1 MMSNCSRKW
10 QKGSVK
16 YSKLTNEEDR
26 DQVGLLEEVVIV
38 PSSGSIQGPSESLPS
53 AAFGPCYLCP
63 TVGNH
68 RAEVNRLVEA
78 AIGNRPNI
86 DLQSFKLLPVCN
98 IKVPTA
104 SGEEYLCLDDIERK
118 YTENFPLW
126 EKEFQCFPEGP
137 IFYDKLFKKEPYT
150 RTIDIENKFLELRKK
165 VNTISETPFDAEKD
179 ADDTVIEKTV
189 GSIISSLQTLIKY
202 LELSNNPR
210 IKSGLPKVL
219 YPKVKAK
226 LETLKDLTK
235 VIDII
240 HEIQDEAFDM
250 VRENDQTCKQ
260 EKGYYEMR

>member
-1 MMSNCSRKW
+1 MMSN
-10 QKGSVK
+10 
-16 YSKLTNEEDR
+16 YSSER
-26 DQVGLLEEVVIV
+26 VPLLEDVVV
-38 PSSGSIQGPSESLPS
+38 EPSYGSIQGPFESLHLPT
-53 AAFGPCYLCP
+53 FGPCYLCP

-68 RAEVNRLVEA
+68 RAEVNRIVEV
-78 AIGNRPNI
+78 AIGNRPII
-86 DLQSFKLLPVCN
+86 DIQNLKSLPLCH

-104 SGEEYLCLDDIERK
+104 SGEETLCIDDIERK
-118 YTENFPLW
+118 YIEDFPLW
-126 EKEFQCFPEGP
+126 DNEFQCFPEGP
-137 IFYDKLFKKEPYT
+137 IFYDKLFKKEPFT
-150 RTIDIENKFLELRKK
+150 RAIDIENKFLELRKK
-165 VNTISETPFDAEKD
+165 VKAIPETPFDAEKD
-179 ADDTVIEKTV
+179 TDEIVIEKTV
-189 GSIISSLQTLIKY
+189 NSIILSLQTLIKY

-226 LETLKDLTK
+226 LEMLKDPSK

>member
-10 QKGSVK
+10 QNVSAK
-16 YSKLTNEEDR
+16 YSKSTNEEDI
-26 DQVGLLEEVVIV
+26 DQVGHLDVVIV
-38 PSSGSIQGPSESLPS
+38 PSFGSIQGLPEPLPP
-53 AAFGPCYLCP
+53 ATFDPCYFCP
-63 TVGNH
+63 TIDNH
-68 RAEVNRLVEA
+68 KAEVNRIVEA

-86 DLQSFKLLPVCN
+86 DLQSFKSLPLCN

-104 SGEEYLCLDDIERK
+104 SGEDDFCLADMERI

-126 EKEFQCFPEGP
+126 AKEFQCFPEQP

-150 RTIDIENKFLELRKK
+150 RTIDIENKFIEMRKK
-165 VNTISETPFDAEKD
+165 VNAISETPFDAEKD
-179 ADDTVIEKTV
+179 ADETVIEKSV
-189 GSIISSLQTLIKY
+189 NSIILSLQTLINY
-202 LELSNNPR
+202 LKLSSNSR

-219 YPKVKAK
+219 YLKVKAK
-226 LETLKDLTK
+226 LEMLKDPTK

-240 HEIQDEAFDM
+240 HEIQDDAFNM